1 MLADVGVTWYTWLEQ
16 GREVNPSE
24 AVLVGVANALQCS
37 PLETRHLFVLA
48 GLTPPEATQVT
59 VCEGIS
65 PGTRRMLDSLMP
77 QPASIQKPNFDI
89 VAWNDSFCR
98 LMGIDFATLPE
109 EDRNCIY
116 LYLTHET
123 WRSRIENRDVLP
135 TFVSYFRAAMA
146 EHRGDPAWENKLARF
161 SPPRRSLKRCGIS
174 ATRCAAWK
182 TRLNILTTRSSG
194 DSACSRC
201 TGIRRRAT
209 ARACWSTCRWTRRAS
224 RRWRGWTNINHR
236 ESDGWQCAIFGYCP
250 VGAAGR
256 FPLPP
261 GVGGRQ
267 SPAGK
272 SFMLSVA
279 SAHIAL
285 PVSLLRYVSYGAG
298 SARGRPVA
306 AAPVPRAPAS
316 NIATAWCLRLIPAGF
331 GSGRGSV
338 RAKHGPQPAS
348 MRAAPAFR
356 ERLSDVEAATAAV
369 SVALVGKLTAG

>member
-146 EHRGDPAWENKLARF
+146 EHRGDPAWKTNWRAF

-250 VGAAGR
+250 AGAAGR
-256 FPLPP
+256 FPFSGSRGGKALSGSPVCDLRLQHTLRSRYAFCVMSLMAQGAHRGHQSPPPPVPP
-261 GVGGRQ
+261 GSGQQHRRCAVPSTYPCRLRVGPRQ
-267 SPAGK
+267 RPCK
-272 SFMLSVA
+272 TR
-279 SAHIAL
+279 
-285 PVSLLRYVSYGAG
+285 P
-298 SARGRPVA
+298 SAR
-306 AAPVPRAPAS
+306 
-316 NIATAWCLRLIPAGF
+316 IHAGCP
-331 GSGRGSV
+331 GLPGTSQRC
-338 RAKHGPQPAS
+338 
-348 MRAAPAFR
+348 
-356 ERLSDVEAATAAV
+356 
-369 SVALVGKLTAG
+369 